1 MFSRSVR
8 FPSLLLYLPFALAL
22 LNMANVRAGRVMFA
36 LYALKL
42 GAQPVEVGALAATF
56 SAFPMVLSWPVG
68 RWADRYGSRWLLV
81 FGAVCGLA
89 GMVLPYWIESIPAI
103 FIGAGLIGL
112 SFTFYTVTLQ
122 NLVGVLSTPENRSNN
137 FSTFSLMLALAG
149 FVGPVLGG
157 FSIDHFGYGLACLYL
172 CALSAIPL
180 ALLMIWGRRLPPGE
194 GAAKATGGLRGALGQ
209 PGLWRVLA
217 ISSLVVTGIDVFQF
231 YLPIYGHDIDL
242 SASAI
247 GLVLSMFSVAAF
259 VVRAVMPRLLE
270 RYSEERILTSAFYV
284 GAASFLLVPFFQ
296 NAWVLGFLSFTFGM
310 GMGCS
315 QPITMMMT
323 FSNSSEGRSGEALG
337 LRLTVNHLTRVVC
350 PLLFG
355 VIGSAFG
362 LFAVFWANA
371 LMLGSGGMFTRIDSS
386 ELKRSSKKEKAAAQV
401 AEDKTDADIR

>member
-1 MFSRSVR
+1 
-8 FPSLLLYLPFALAL
+8 LLLYLTFALAL

-42 GAQPVEVGALAATF
+42 GAEPVAVGALAATF
-56 SAFPMVLSWPVG
+56 SALPMVLSWPVG
-68 RWADRYGSRWLLV
+68 RWSDRFGSRWLLIV
-81 FGAVCGLA
+81 GALFGALGMLIPYFIRGL
-89 GMVLPYWIESIPAI
+89 PAL
-103 FIGAGLIGL
+103 FVAAALIGL

-122 NLVGVLSTPENRSNN
+122 NLVGVLSNAQSRSHN
-137 FSTFSLMLALAG
+137 FSTFSLMLAVAG

-157 FSIDHFGYGLACLYL
+157 LSIDQFGYALACLV
-172 CALSAIPL
+172 LSSLSFVPL
-180 ALLMIWGRRLPPGE
+180 GLLAVWGHRLPPGE
-194 GAAKATGGLRGALGQ
+194 HKAAHGGGLLSVLGE

-231 YLPIYGHDIDL
+231 YIPIYGHDIGL

-247 GLVLSMFSVAAF
+247 GLILSMFSVAAF

-270 RYSEERILTSAFYV
+270 RFSEERILVSAFYV
-284 GAASFLLVPFFQ
+284 GAASFMLVPLFQ
-296 NAWVLGFLSFTFGM
+296 NAWVLGLLSFVFGM

-323 FSNSSEGRSGEALG
+323 FSNSAEGRSGEALG
-337 LRLTVNHLTRVVC
+337 LRLTINHLTRVAC

-362 LFAVFWANA
+362 LLAVFWANA
-371 LMLGSGGMFTRIDSS
+371 LMLGSGGLMTRLDDST
-386 ELKRSSKKEKAAAQV
+386 LKRPSKKA
-401 AEDKTDADIR
+401 DAHGKD